1 MNKQQLT
8 EYVSQRREIEFL
20 YNGKKYS
27 ITYSPEGAEG
37 FISFCEFYKEPT
49 NVKTVDELVDVTRNG
64 KTVIEML
71 ESLMEEDIW
80 IF

>member
-1 MNKQQLT
+1 MNKQQLA
-8 EYVSQRREIEFL
+8 EYVSQGREIEFL
-20 YNGKKYS
+20 YNDKKYS
-27 ITYSPEGAEG
+27 ITYSPEGVEE

-49 NVKTVDELVDVTRNG
+49 NVKTVDELVGVTRDG

-71 ESLMEEDIW
+71 ESLTEEDIC

>member
-1 MNKQQLT
+1 MNKQQLA
-8 EYVSQRREIEFL
+8 EYVSQGREIEFL
-20 YNGKKYS
+20 YNDKKYS
-27 ITYSPEGAEG
+27 INYSPEGVEE

-49 NVKTVDELVDVTRNG
+49 NVKTVDELVGVTRDG

-71 ESLMEEDIW
+71 ESLTEEDIW